1 MFWYDK
7 RQKRKKERRSV
18 TKTMEI
24 YHILLKGEHAC
35 LCWLGCLRDG
45 PRGANTPNQP
55 SQLSYCSPFTIHS
68 TLT

>member
-24 YHILLKGEHAC
+24 YHILLKGGAC
-35 LCWLGCLRDG
+35 LFVLAGM
-45 PRGANTPNQP
+45 
-55 SQLSYCSPFTIHS
+55 SES
-68 TLT
+68 